1 MSASPLRFD
10 DWLSRLRADELKNMA
25 RLWGGN
31 SQTRKD
37 QAIVLIQQGLADPEK
52 VRAAVAALL
61 PWEATALALLK
72 RAGGVLDSNALC
84 VGLRVTGTT
93 PPGAR
98 TAYSDSCTNLLSTLV
113 RRGLIL
119 KVSERDPT
127 YLADYVSAN
136 VYADERLLAAAG
148 APVIVPFKIKPTP
161 LPKSSLHRRPQAVAL
176 DLIGLLQAVES
187 QGGIGLTQNGGL
199 RVNDIRRVARAM
211 RWTEDATPIDG
222 LSFPFLGAGL
232 IHALR
237 YGGILQEK
245 AGVMALATPISVFT
259 AQPYAEQIRRVLFG
273 FVQANE
279 WYEGGRPTNSL
290 NTTRLPQAREALTV
304 ALAALPDQGDAF
316 FAVDDLSRALFERI
330 GEQFALFRP
339 VGLPYDYGY
348 GKTAEQ
354 QQQERLAWQEKLRQE
369 WLKSE
374 RVWTAQALATW
385 CYFLGI
391 VELSFR
397 DQEVHA
403 VRLTDLGRAI
413 LHGSPAQDKPA
424 PAAAARTA
432 WVVQPNFEVVVY
444 LDQANPAQLAFLER
458 HAERFHTEHHVAQY
472 RLSRQTVYA
481 ALESGS
487 TLEQMLTT
495 LEHGADRPLPQNVVA
510 ELREWAALREQI
522 TLYRRAQLLEF
533 ADAASR
539 DDAMPRLT
547 GVAVGER
554 FLLMTAKSAQHLTE
568 SQVRTRVNY
577 AAALAKCL
585 TIDEDGV
592 MTAVQHPLD
601 LLFDAQMARW
611 TEPREAMQWQVTQA
625 SVSAGLRA
633 GGTRTEL
640 FRLLADRLSGP
651 LPPLLEVALR
661 AWAGEPIAVGLTGVI
676 VLQCPQPTVF
686 AAIAASP
693 TLRRFLRGELAPD
706 LLVIDGDQLEAFQAH
721 LRWAGLE
728 ISPQLTV
735 KRRRDS

>member
-10 DWLSRLRADELKNMA
+10 DWLPQLRADELKTMA

-31 SQTRKD
+31 SQIRKD

-52 VRAAVAALL
+52 VRAAVAALP
-61 PWEATALALLK
+61 PWEANALALLK

-127 YLADYVSAN
+127 YLADYVRAN

-148 APVIVPFKIKPTP
+148 APVIVPFKIKHTP

-176 DLIGLLQAVES
+176 DLIGLLQAIES
-187 QGGIGLTQNGGL
+187 QGGIGLTQNGGM
-199 RVNDIRRVARAM
+199 RVNEIRRAARAM
-211 RWTEDATPIDG
+211 RWAENATAIDG

-245 AGVMALATPISVFT
+245 AGRLELAAPISAFA
-259 AQPYAEQIRRVLFG
+259 AQPYAEQVRRVFFG

-279 WYEGGRPTNSL
+279 WYEGGRPTDSL
-290 NTTRLPQAREALTV
+290 DVTRLPQAREALTI
-304 ALAALPDQGDAF
+304 ALSALPDQGKAF
-316 FAVDDLSRALFERI
+316 FDMGDLSRALFERL
-330 GEQFALFRP
+330 GEHFALFRP
-339 VGLPYDYGY
+339 IRPPYGY
-348 GKTAEQ
+348 TYSKTEDQ
-354 QQQERLAWQEKLRQE
+354 LRQEHLAWQTKVRQE
-369 WLKSE
+369 WLKNE
-374 RVWTAQALATW
+374 RVWVAQALATW
-385 CYFLGI
+385 CYFLGV
-391 VELSFR
+391 VELSFQ
-397 DQEVHA
+397 DQKVDA

-413 LHGSPAQDKPA
+413 LHDNPAQNKPA
-424 PAAAARTA
+424 PAAAAHSA

-444 LDQANPAQLAFLER
+444 LDRASPGQLAFLER
-458 HAERFHTEHHVAQY
+458 HAERFATQQHVAQY

-487 TLEQMLTT
+487 ILEQLLTT
-495 LEHGADRPLPQNVVA
+495 LEHGTERPLPQNVVA
-510 ELREWAALREQI
+510 ELREWAALREQM

-539 DDAMPRLT
+539 DAAMRRLA
-547 GVAVGER
+547 GAAVGDR
-554 FLLMTAKSAQHLTE
+554 FLLLTAKPAQPLTE

-577 AAALAKCL
+577 AAALVKCL
-585 TIDEDGV
+585 TVDENGV
-592 MTAVQHPLD
+592 ITAAQHPPD

-611 TEPREAMQWQVTQA
+611 AEPREALQWQITQA

-661 AWAGEPIAVGLTGVI
+661 AWAGEPIPVGLAGVI
-676 VLQCPQPTVF
+676 VLQCPQPVVF

-693 TLRRFLRGELAPD
+693 TLRRFLRGELAAD

-735 KRRRDS
+735 RRR